1 MKKCCF
7 LLVLLLI
14 SCKKED
20 KTDPYVWKELNVKVS
35 AYNATKAQ
43 TDGHPSIAAWGD
55 TLKPGMK
62 CIAISRDLLRLGL
75 KHNSPVKI
83 EGLDS
88 IYLVKDKMHR
98 RKRKQIDVFMGKDIK
113 KARHWGVQR
122 LTIKYG
128 ILKTDLQEKLYK
140 D

>member
-1 MKKCCF
+1 MKKYGFILF
-7 LLVLLLI
+7 LVLI
-14 SCKKED
+14 SCKEED
-20 KTDPYVWKELNVKVS
+20 KTDPYVWKELKVKAT
-35 AYNATKAQ
+35 AYNSVRSQ
-43 TDGHPSIAAWGD
+43 TDSSPSIAAWGD
-55 TLKPGMK
+55 TLKPNMK
-62 CIAISRDLLRLGL
+62 CIAVSRDLLRLGL

-98 RKRKQIDVFMGKDIK
+98 RKRKQIDVFMGKDVK
-113 KARHWGVQR
+113 KARQWGVKR

-128 ILKTDLQEKLYK
+128 VLKTDLQEKLYK